1 MDTTTGQD
9 IPGTYTCC
17 TARYV
22 SRPFRLKP
30 NGITRKRVNVK
41 VYNVRSN
48 DINIRIHS
56 SDGLALSFGPG
67 GRLPLKINPS
77 QLGSFNTGTPLLA
90 RLLAPDRPRRPP
102 RGRLPAVGNRPD
114 VPVGLQALA
123 PALERKTGG
132 PKAARS

>member
-30 NGITRKRVNVK
+30 NGITRRRVNVR
-41 VYNVRSN
+41 VFNVRSN

-77 QLGSFNTGTPLLA
+77 QLGSFVTGTPLCRGYWPRTGRGDPRVDGYQLSGIDLMFQWDFRRA
-90 RLLAPDRPRRPP
+90 RRR
-102 RGRLPAVGNRPD
+102 
-114 VPVGLQALA
+114 
-123 PALERKTGG
+123 
-132 PKAARS
+132 